1 MSLRSLVQLGV
12 DSDPGL
18 DSIGSGLGGKGATGP
33 SHWHCH
39 CGVPVMDAKGQTG
52 DPRLP
57 VLNVHPSDGRRDW
70 PGRPAGAQASL
81 GGVPPLSTSVSASR
95 LRGFPACP
103 QCWPRRRSVP
113 VQTLAPKCILLR

>member
-12 DSDPGL
+12 DPGL
-18 DSIGSGLGGKGATGP
+18 DSIGSGGKGATGP

-57 VLNVHPSDGRRDW
+57 VLNVHPTAAETGPDGPGPPGHKPRLGACRR
-70 PGRPAGAQASL
+70 
-81 GGVPPLSTSVSASR
+81 
-95 LRGFPACP
+95 
-103 QCWPRRRSVP
+103 
-113 VQTLAPKCILLR
+113 